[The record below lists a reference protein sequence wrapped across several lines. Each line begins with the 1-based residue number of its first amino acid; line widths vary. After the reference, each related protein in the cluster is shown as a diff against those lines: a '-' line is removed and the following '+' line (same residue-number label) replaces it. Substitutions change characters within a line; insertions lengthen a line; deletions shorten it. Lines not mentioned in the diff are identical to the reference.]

1 MKRCLICGKD
11 SFDCIHAG
19 TRDIPSIN
27 VMKCVNC
34 GMVQLDSS
42 KYNTEENY
50 ARGGMLKN
58 SYGAIADKT
67 EDMSWE
73 MWLEETKIDDDRRY
87 ETLKEMCKG
96 KNVLEFGCG
105 NGGFLRRIKNVS
117 ASVTGIELMDESRKN
132 IEEEL
137 IKVYKTIEEI
147 EKNIKYDV
155 VCMFM
160 VIEHLNNPDE
170 ILQKIYEILNPD
182 GILVCETPNAE
193 DVLISKYQCK
203 NFEDFTYW
211 SEHVILFNSNTL
223 ERLMVRNGFR
233 TKWNTQVQRYSLA
246 NHLYWLSQ
254 GKPGGHMKW
263 IEFNEQNL
271 NELYAKKLIESR
283 RADTLWYIGTK

>member
-1 MKRCLICGKD
+1 MRG
-11 SFDCIHAG
+11 
-19 TRDIPSIN
+19 
-27 VMKCVNC
+27 
-34 GMVQLDSS
+34 
-42 KYNTEENY
+42 
-50 ARGGMLKN
+50 GGMLKN

-87 ETLKEMCKG
+87 ETLKKICKG

-105 NGGFLRRIKNVS
+105 NGGFLRRIKNVA
-117 ASVTGIELMDESRKN
+117 ASVTGIELMDEGRKN

-137 IKVYKTIEEI
+137 IKVYKTIDEI

-182 GILVCETPNAE
+182 GMLVCETPNAE